1 MDIYTIDLETFYDKD
16 YSLSKLTTEAYIN
29 DPRFELIGLSIKKND
44 CTTEWYSGADAAGFL
59 KGFNF
64 SGSMIVCHNTMFD
77 AAILDWKYGVK
88 PKVWADTMSMA
99 RFVRGVHE
107 SASLA
112 ALAKAYGLG
121 EKGTEVINALGK
133 KRQDFSTAELARYGE
148 YCINDTELTYA
159 LFKQLVMGVSKAE
172 LKLIDMTLRMFIEPV
187 LEIDQGVLVHRHQE
201 IIQEKQAMLNSLK
214 EKLNVD
220 SAEEVRSI
228 LASNKKFAELLTQYG
243 VDTPMK
249 QSPTNPEKMIPA
261 LGKKDGGFIELQ
273 DHEDPFIRALCGIR
287 LNTKSTMEQGRIE
300 NFIEIAKR
308 NDDKLP
314 IPLNY
319 CGAHTSRWGGKE
331 LINLQNL
338 PSRDP
343 KKKALKNS
351 ITAPPGYVVINCD
364 SSQIEARIVA
374 WLAGQNDLLEAFRN
388 KQDVYRL
395 MGSRIYSMKPE
406 DITKEQRFLAKTVVL
421 GCLAEGTLVL
431 CEGGWKPVEQVTIK
445 DRVWDGQ
452 NWVGHQGLLKKG
464 FKETLNLCGLWL
476 TPDHKVLCGT
486 EWKDAQSAHQDAS
499 ILYRILVTGAESWSS
514 LGMWQGPTGGYGRSS
529 LNATAV
535 DPNTHSTITTSNTLK
550 VPGAIRALLQS
561 LTKHIGKAIGYT
573 QTPCQ
578 MTCTANGYLT
588 DYPQQSPDATT
599 LKTGHIHPTGA
610 GVYMSA
616 KSGEMIGGR
625 FYGMSNYS
633 MGGTYQSMKWT
644 GPITTKGTN
653 PETSGLFP
661 EGITLETVEKYLSCN
676 QGYRNLRRNLMT
688 YDLAFAGPQNRFTVL
703 TDAGPIVVHNCGFG
717 TGWRKLQSELNASG
731 VKLSDEECK
740 KIIRIYR
747 ESNHKIVE
755 LWSQA
760 DECLEKMLFGRPY
773 SFGLRD
779 CLRFDADGITLPSG
793 YTIRYPGLHIE
804 EVDNKP
810 KYFYKSR
817 KGVEKIWFGTLVENV
832 VQGLARC
839 VVGEQMLLISKRY
852 RPALTVHDAAVV
864 VVPEEDKDAAV
875 AFVEDCMS
883 FVPKWAEGL
892 PVACES
898 GVDFSYGGT

>member
-1 MDIYTIDLETFYDKD
+1 VDIYTIDLETYYDKD
-16 YSLSKLTTEAYIN
+16 YSLSKLTTEEYIN
-29 DPRFELIGLSIKKND
+29 DPRFELIGLSIKKNE
-44 CTTEWYSGADAAGFL
+44 CTAEWYSGEDVAGFL
-59 KGFNF
+59 KGFDF

-77 AAILDWKYGVK
+77 GAILDWKYGVK

-374 WLAGQNDLLEAFRN
+374 WLAGQEDILDAFKN
-388 KQDVYRL
+388 KKDVYRL
-395 MGSRIYSMKPE
+395 MGGRIYSMKPE
-406 DITKEQRFLAKTVVL
+406 EITKDQRFVSKVVVL
-421 GCLAEGTLVL
+421 GA
-431 CEGGWKPVEQVTIK
+431 
-445 DRVWDGQ
+445 
-452 NWVGHQGLLKKG
+452 
-464 FKETLNLCGLWL
+464 
-476 TPDHKVLCGT
+476 
-486 EWKDAQSAHQDAS
+486 
-499 ILYRILVTGAESWSS
+499 
-514 LGMWQGPTGGYGRSS
+514 
-529 LNATAV
+529 
-535 DPNTHSTITTSNTLK
+535 
-550 VPGAIRALLQS
+550 
-561 LTKHIGKAIGYT
+561 
-573 QTPCQ
+573 
-578 MTCTANGYLT
+578 
-588 DYPQQSPDATT
+588 
-599 LKTGHIHPTGA
+599 
-610 GVYMSA
+610 
-616 KSGEMIGGR
+616 
-625 FYGMSNYS
+625 
-633 MGGTYQSMKWT
+633 
-644 GPITTKGTN
+644 
-653 PETSGLFP
+653 
-661 EGITLETVEKYLSCN
+661 
-676 QGYRNLRRNLMT
+676 
-688 YDLAFAGPQNRFTVL
+688 
-703 TDAGPIVVHNCGFG
+703 GFG
-717 TGWRKLQSELNASG
+717 VGWRRLQAELNASG

-747 ESNHKIVE
+747 ENNHKIVE

-773 SFGLRD
+773 SFGIRD

-817 KGVEKIWFGTLVENV
+817 KGVEKIYSATLVENV

-875 AFVEDCMS
+875 AFVKDCMS